1 MSLVCRCVLCV
12 PVLVCRC
19 VLDLDNNS
27 LTASGSLYVLV
38 HVSSNVGK

>member
-1 MSLVCRCVLCV
+1 MCGCV

-27 LTASGSLYVLV
+27 FDLLTASGSLYVLV
-38 HVSSNVGK
+38 HVSSNIGK